1 VTASCCSFCSHL
13 LKWGGP
19 GCGLPTFCTCL
30 PLSLLLCPRVRVR
43 MPGGINGGGHGESKV
58 RSLKHAWETETDR
71 SAASDILSIIKRSL
85 G

>member
-1 VTASCCSFCSHL
+1 
-13 LKWGGP
+13 
-19 GCGLPTFCTCL
+19 
-30 PLSLLLCPRVRVR
+30 